1 MKRII
6 PAFALIL
13 FEFYSY
19 AQSAADRNQAFV
31 KAYQDKDYAAC
42 IENGEAFL
50 KVIDHPNIRY
60 KLSEC
65 YCKAGKPKESVA
77 QLHQLA
83 KWGLPYD
90 VANNPNLQEL
100 KNDPVFIDVQK
111 TFSANRSTVD
121 NSSVAFV
128 LKDSLLIPEGL
139 ASDEASKTF
148 FMGSLAKNKII
159 TFSKTQPQHDL
170 ISSNQDNIWSVV
182 GMKVSPD
189 RKSIWVCSATERD
202 TLNGYSAIFQ
212 FDLKTGKLL
221 KKIVRNTKDGQH
233 FFNDVVV
240 THDNR
245 VYFTDSKGG
254 KVWLA
259 TQDSDQLTEI
269 ASQLIYPNG
278 IALDEANNT
287 IYVADF
293 KGLQKIDIKTK
304 KMTTV
309 NSQNFTYMNGIDGL
323 YFYKGS
329 LIAIQDSGNNDDRV
343 VRFYL
348 DKKGEKLIRPE
359 ILQSF
364 RSDFIIP
371 TTGAILGNEFYY
383 IANSQLRNLKPNG
396 AYVDAEKLKAPI
408 ILRIK
413 LD

>member
-1 MKRII
+1 MKHLII
-6 PAFALIL
+6 IL
-13 FEFYSY
+13 TFISFSFNTF
-19 AQSAADRNQAFV
+19 AQSAVDRNQAFT
-31 KAYQDKDYAAC
+31 KAYQDKNYAAC

-50 KVIDHPNIRY
+50 KVVDHPNIRY

-65 YCKAGKPKESVA
+65 YCKAGKFPESIA

-90 VANNPNLQEL
+90 VASNPNLHEL
-100 KNDPVFIDVQK
+100 KTDAVFIDVQK
-111 TFSANRSTVD
+111 TFNANRATID
-121 NSSVAFV
+121 NSSAAFV

-139 ASDEASKTF
+139 ASDENSKTF

-159 TFSKTQPQHDL
+159 NFSQSQPQRDF
-170 ISSNQDNIWSVV
+170 ISSNQDGIWSVV

-189 RKSIWVCSATERD
+189 GKSIWVCSATERD
-202 TLNGYSAIFQ
+202 TINGYSAIFQ
-212 FDLKTGKLL
+212 FELKTAKLL
-221 KKIVRNTKDGQH
+221 KKIVKNTKDGQH

-240 THDNR
+240 TQNNR
-245 VYFTDSKGG
+245 AYFTDSKNG

-278 IALDEANNT
+278 IALDEANLAL
-287 IYVADF
+287 YVADF
-293 KGLQKIDIKTK
+293 RGIQRIDINTN

-371 TTGAILGNEFYY
+371 TTGAIMGNEFYY
-383 IANSQLRNLKPNG
+383 IANSQLRYLKSDG
-396 AYVDAEKLKAPI
+396 TYVDVEKLKAPVV
-408 ILRIK
+408 LKIK